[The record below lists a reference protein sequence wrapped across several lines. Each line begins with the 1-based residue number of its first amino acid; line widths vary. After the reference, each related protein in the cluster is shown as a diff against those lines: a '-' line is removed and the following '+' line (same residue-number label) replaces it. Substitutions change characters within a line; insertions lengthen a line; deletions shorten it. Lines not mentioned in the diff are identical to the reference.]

1 MQFLSKIENQNMKA
15 ILMKLTSES
24 RFVEANETTLG
35 LKSSLVLGLKE
46 LAKPNL
52 RYRLGL
58 FWIILDPFIT
68 ASIYSFLLVV
78 VRGNYNGFS
87 ILIGVLTLQSMS
99 RAITRN
105 TALNM
110 AEEPFPLMHTP
121 TSSLI
126 FSRMST
132 DLTQAAGIGLAGSIL
147 IIPMANAPYSVL
159 IHLPFVCVL
168 LALFGV
174 CLGIMISS
182 PAALVRDIQKIVSYG
197 MLASLFLLAVLYDY
211 EMTNGFH
218 RDVLSYIP
226 HTFGVEWVRH
236 IVYGTKYPFSLNHIS
251 KVCFIWLVL
260 ILLGMIRIDR
270 SRWRLTNWV

>member
-1 MQFLSKIENQNMKA
+1 
-15 ILMKLTSES
+15 MKLTSG
-24 RFVEANETTLG
+24 RRLVEPAETTLG
-35 LKSSLVLGLKE
+35 IQSSLLLGLRE

-58 FWIILDPFIT
+58 MWIILDPFIT
-68 ASIYSFLLVV
+68 AAIYTFLIVV

-87 ILIGVLTLQSMS
+87 ILIGVLTLHAMS

-105 TALNM
+105 VALNM

-126 FSRMST
+126 FSRIST
-132 DLTQAAGIGLAGSIL
+132 DLTQAAGMGIAGSII
-147 IIPMANAPYSVL
+147 IIPMTNATYSL
-159 IHLPFVCVL
+159 IIYLPVVCML

-174 CLGIMISS
+174 CLGIIMSP
-182 PAALVRDIQKIVSYG
+182 PAALVRDLQKLVSYA

-211 EMTNGFH
+211 GMTEGLH
-218 RDVLSYIP
+218 RQVLSYIP
-226 HTFGVEWVRH
+226 HTFGVEWIRH
-236 IVYGTKYPFSLNHIS
+236 VVYGGPYPFSISHIS
-251 KVCFIWLVL
+251 RVCFLWLVL
-260 ILLGMIRIDR
+260 IFLGMVRIDR

>member
-1 MQFLSKIENQNMKA
+1 
-15 ILMKLTSES
+15 MKLTSG
-24 RFVEANETTLG
+24 RRLVEPSETTLG
-35 LKSSLVLGLKE
+35 VQSSLILGLRE

-58 FWIILDPFIT
+58 VWIILDPFII
-68 ASIYSFLLVV
+68 AAIYSFLVVV

-87 ILIGVLTLQSMS
+87 ILVGVLTLHSMS

-105 TALNM
+105 VALNM

-121 TSSLI
+121 TSSLL
-126 FSRMST
+126 FSRISR
-132 DLTQAAGIGLAGSIL
+132 DITQAAGIGLAGSII
-147 IIPMANAPYSVL
+147 IIPMADAPYSL
-159 IHLPFVCVL
+159 IIYLPVICML

-174 CLGIMISS
+174 CIGIIISS
-182 PAALVRDIQKIVSYG
+182 PAALIRDVQKIVSYA

-211 EMTNGFH
+211 GMTEGLH
-218 RDVLSYIP
+218 RQVLSYIP

-236 IVYGTKYPFSLNHIS
+236 VVYQRPYPFSIS
-251 KVCFIWLVL
+251 HTSRVCLFWLVF
-260 ILLGMIRIDR
+260 IFLGMVRIDR